1 MPAARSRRLAAL
13 GVLVVL
19 TGTAC
24 SSGDSGEATTPAS
37 PPARGG
43 TLSVLNQVPVRTWD
57 PQRMYDPATMSFAGR
72 VFERTLTTFGSGH
85 SAAEQSKL
93 VPDLATDTGRMSD
106 GGRTWKFTL
115 RSDATWQ
122 DGKPVTCKDVR
133 YGVSRSFSEQVSG
146 GPDYAA
152 LYLDIPRR
160 DDGSSAYLGPYD
172 RTGQS
177 LFDQAVTCSGQV
189 ITFHM
194 SRPFTDFNQ
203 AVTLPAFG
211 PYRQDK
217 DKGSAS
223 RYAVFSN
230 GPYMLSGEWSPDR
243 GGTFVRNPAWKPA
256 SDSIRKGFP
265 DRITY
270 TEGMPSESSI
280 PRIMSDSGDAR
291 FAVSQE
297 PVPPALQAQIRS
309 SKGVAARSTNPLA
322 PDVDYLLPNFRSS
335 AMSHSKARQA
345 LAMSTNRDAY
355 ITAYGGPAAGEPTFG
370 VINRYLPAFK
380 DFNPFGTP
388 TAGDPQA
395 ARKVLESSGLTLPVP
410 ITVAYWKRPTADKAF
425 AALKVTWE
433 MAGFKVTLK
442 GIPGDYY
449 SAVQGSA
456 GDADV
461 FWSGW
466 RPDWPSGSTV
476 IPPVFD
482 GRLSSG
488 LSDSGQDL
496 GHFNDPAVNDRIDR
510 AQRLVDPRQR
520 EQAWGDLDEAL
531 ARTGAHVALDNQ
543 KLMFVHGSGVRNY
556 SDNVTLGGYVDLA
569 GIAVR

>member
-24 SSGDSGEATTPAS
+24 SSGDSGGATTSAS

-43 TLSVLNQVPVRTWD
+43 TLSMLNQVPVLTWD

-72 VFERTLTTFGSGH
+72 VFARTLTTFDSGR

-93 VPDLATDTGRMSD
+93 VPDLATDTGTMAD

-115 RSDATWQ
+115 RGDATWQ
-122 DGKPVTCKDVR
+122 DGKPVTCNDVK
-133 YGVSRSFSEQVSG
+133 YGVSRSFADQVSG
-146 GPDYAA
+146 GPGYAP

-160 DDGSSAYLGPYD
+160 DDGSSAYLGPYKKV
-172 RTGQS
+172 GQD
-177 LFDQAVTCSGQV
+177 LFDRAVTCSGRV

-194 SRPFTDFNQ
+194 SQPFTDFNE

-217 DKGSAS
+217 DQGSAS
-223 RYAVFSN
+223 RYTVFSD
-230 GPYMLSGEWSPDR
+230 GPYMLSGEWSPVR
-243 GGTFVRNPAWKPA
+243 GGTFVRNPAWKA
-256 SDSIRKGFP
+256 TSDPIRKGYP

-270 TEGMPSESSI
+270 SQGIPSETSI
-280 PRIMSDSGDAR
+280 PRIMADTGEAR
-291 FAVSQE
+291 FAVTQE

-309 SKGVAARSTNPLA
+309 SQGVAARSTNPLA
-322 PDVDYLLPNFRSS
+322 PDVEYLLPNFRSS
-335 AMSHSKARQA
+335 VMSRAQARQA

-388 TAGDPQA
+388 AAGDPQA
-395 ARKVLESSGLTLPVP
+395 ARKVLQASGLTLPVP

-425 AALKVTWE
+425 AALKVSWE

-442 GIPGDYY
+442 GVPGDYY

-456 GDADV
+456 SGADV

-488 LSDSGQDL
+488 TSGSGQDL
-496 GHFNDPAVNDRIDR
+496 GNFDDSTVNARIDR
-510 AQRLVDPRQR
+510 TSRLVDPRQR
-520 EQAWGDLDEAL
+520 EQAWGDLDETL
-531 ARTGAHVALDNQ
+531 ARAGAYVALDNRR
-543 KLMFVHGSGVRNY
+543 LMFVHGSGVKNY
-556 SDNVTLGGYVDLA
+556 SDNVILGGYVDLA
-569 GIAVR
+569 AIAVR